1 MSTQERRQHPRV
13 AVNRSATVRTTNGQ
27 TRRVQ
32 LVDLSIAGLGLLL
45 PQAVTI
51 GDSLDISFHLS
62 HGNQSQFITA
72 QGIIR
77 RSHIRGN
84 EIVVGIEIKHIEP
97 DAQKLIAAFVRHK
110 LELGGHLHSGQ
121 ATDPASTA

>member
-13 AVNRSATVRTTNGQ
+13 AVNRSATVRAANGQ
-27 TRRVQ
+27 TQRVQ

-45 PQAVTI
+45 PQAVNI
-51 GDSLDISFHLS
+51 GDSLGISFHLS
-62 HGNQSQFITA
+62 HGNQSLFITV
-72 QGIIR
+72 QGVIR

-84 EIVVGIEIKHIEP
+84 DIVVGVEIQHIET

-110 LELGGHLHSGQ
+110 LELGGHMPSGQ
-121 ATDPASTA
+121 ATDPVSTA